1 MYSGGYLLCA
11 FNAGLII
18 FNPKNEKGMG
28 IMQIKRTI
36 ERVPGGLMVVPLFL
50 GALLNTI
57 DQMHIPFIMDFLK
70 SLGVA
75 QFKPGV
81 YEFLRIGGFS
91 QWLFKDGA
99 LCLIA
104 LFLFCCGSQM
114 NLRVGGIAMKK
125 GILLTASKYF
135 TGVGVGFLW
144 GYLSGDMMHGFLGL
158 SAVAIIAA
166 MTNGNGGM
174 YAALT
179 GQYGNRS
186 DVGAVAVLSLND
198 GPFFTLMAL
207 GMLGANFPIIAFI
220 AVLLPIAIGMLL
232 GNLDPDI
239 REFLKPGETLPVPF
253 FAFALGA
260 GMNFATFLN
269 PNVVAAGL
277 ALGLMTTVITGAT
290 GMLVFRLSG
299 ERSQIA
305 PVAEASTA
313 GNAVGTPAAIAAA
326 ASVAMGA
333 DMMTA
338 AEAQAYKNL
347 VEIATLQVSIST
359 RTTAILC
366 PIAVILVD
374 KWQKSRGINA
384 KDEPCEIEA
393 TPAQQEA

>member
-1 MYSGGYLLCA
+1 MV
-11 FNAGLII
+11 
-18 FNPKNEKGMG
+18 
-28 IMQIKRTI
+28 QIKKSI
-36 ERVPGGLMVVPLFL
+36 EKVPGGLMVVPLFFA
-50 GALLNTI
+50 ALLNTI
-57 DQMHIPFIMDFLK
+57 DQMHIPFIMSFLK

-75 QFKPGV
+75 PVKPGI
-81 YEFLRIGGFS
+81 YEFLRIGGFT

-99 LCLIA
+99 LPLIA

-114 NLRVGGIAMKK
+114 NLRVGGLAMKK

-135 TGVGVGFLW
+135 TGLIVGVLW
-144 GYLSGDMMHGFLGL
+144 GKLSGDMMNGFLGL
-158 SAVAIIAA
+158 STMAIIAA

-239 REFLKPGETLPVPF
+239 RTFLKPGETLPIPF

-260 GMNFATFLN
+260 GMNFATFFN
-269 PNVVAAGL
+269 PKVVVAGVT
-277 ALGLMTTVITGAT
+277 LGLMTVTLTALTGI
-290 GMLVFRLSG
+290 LVFKLFR
-299 ERSQIA
+299 EKSQIA

-326 ASVAMGA
+326 ASVAAGA
-333 DMMTA
+333 GMMSP

-347 VEIATLQVSIST
+347 VEIATLQVSLST
-359 RTTAILC
+359 LTTAILC
-366 PIAVILVD
+366 PFAVIMMD
-374 KWQKSRGINA
+374 KWQKSRGIDA
-384 KDEPCEIEA
+384 KAE
-393 TPAQQEA
+393 

>member
-1 MYSGGYLLCA
+1 MV
-11 FNAGLII
+11 
-18 FNPKNEKGMG
+18 
-28 IMQIKRTI
+28 QIKKSI
-36 ERVPGGLMVVPLFL
+36 EKVPGGLMVVPLFFA
-50 GALLNTI
+50 ALLNTI
-57 DQMHIPFIMDFLK
+57 DQMHIPFIMSFLK

-75 QFKPGV
+75 PVKPGI
-81 YEFLRIGGFS
+81 YEFLKIGGFT

-99 LCLIA
+99 LPLIA

-114 NLRVGGIAMKK
+114 NLRVGGLAMKK

-135 TGVGVGFLW
+135 TGLIVGVLW
-144 GYLSGDMMHGFLGL
+144 GKLSGDMMNGFLGL
-158 SAVAIIAA
+158 STMAIIAA

-220 AVLLPIAIGMLL
+220 AVLLPIGIGMLL

-239 REFLKPGETLPVPF
+239 RSFLKPGESLPIPF

-260 GMNFATFLN
+260 GMNFATFFN
-269 PNVVAAGL
+269 PKVVVAGVT
-277 ALGLMTTVITGAT
+277 LGLMTVVLTGLT
-290 GMLVFRLSG
+290 GILVFKLFR
-299 ERSQIA
+299 EKSQIA

-326 ASVAMGA
+326 ASVAAGA
-333 DMMTA
+333 GMMSP

-347 VEIATLQVSIST
+347 VEIATLQVSLST
-359 RTTAILC
+359 LTTAILC
-366 PIAVILVD
+366 PFAVIMMD
-374 KWQKSRGINA
+374 KWQKSKGIDA
-384 KDEPCEIEA
+384 KAE
-393 TPAQQEA
+393 

>member
-1 MYSGGYLLCA
+1 MV
-11 FNAGLII
+11 
-18 FNPKNEKGMG
+18 
-28 IMQIKRTI
+28 QIKKTI
-36 ERVPGGLMVVPLFL
+36 EKVPGGLMVVPLFFA
-50 GALLNTI
+50 ALLNTI
-57 DQMHIPFIMDFLK
+57 DQMHIPFIMSFLK

-75 QFKPGV
+75 PVKPGI
-81 YEFLRIGGFS
+81 YEFLKIGGFT

-99 LCLIA
+99 LPLIA

-114 NLRVGGIAMKK
+114 NLRVGGVAMKK

-135 TGVGVGFLW
+135 TGLIVGVLW
-144 GYLSGDMMHGFLGL
+144 GKLSGDMMNGFLGL
-158 SAVAIIAA
+158 STMAIIAA

-207 GMLGANFPIIAFI
+207 GMLGANFPIIAFV
-220 AVLLPIAIGMLL
+220 AVLLPIAIGMVL

-239 REFLKPGETLPVPF
+239 RTFLKPGESLPIPF

-260 GMNFATFLN
+260 GMNFATFFN
-269 PNVVAAGL
+269 PKVVVAGVT
-277 ALGLMTTVITGAT
+277 LGLMTVVLTALTGI
-290 GMLVFRLSG
+290 LVFKLFR
-299 ERSQIA
+299 EKSQIA

-326 ASVAMGA
+326 ASVAAGA
-333 DMMTA
+333 GMMSP

-347 VEIATLQVSIST
+347 VEIATLQVSLST
-359 RTTAILC
+359 LTTAILC
-366 PIAVILVD
+366 PFAVIMMD
-374 KWQKSRGINA
+374 KWQKSRGIDA
-384 KDEPCEIEA
+384 KAE
-393 TPAQQEA
+393 